1 MKVSFRF
8 FFPLLIIS
16 VLLSES
22 ACKRKIK
29 ETVRIPKG
37 DDNAIVAPLPPQALT
52 LADSA
57 ILQFREMSG
66 KMRITATI
74 NGRTQSFNAQ
84 MRWHKGKKVWM
95 SLSLLGIEGLRAVI
109 TSDSIRWIDR
119 INSQYLDKPY
129 NYIASALSIDIPFE
143 ALERMLLGLP
153 AMMDATGATFTDNG
167 QYQEVKGA
175 YRNTYQTSAFF
186 SKVNNMLIE
195 YRAEDASGQRSLLC
209 RYGDFRPIEGKMF
222 AFERYMKFVHKTDV
236 VDLQVRFTEVNLAS
250 NLIYPYDVP
259 LKFKRIE

>member
-1 MKVSFRF
+1 MRASFHF
-8 FFPLLIIS
+8 YFPFLIILS
-16 VLLSES
+16 LLSET
-22 ACKRKIK
+22 ACKRKSRDA
-29 ETVRIPKG
+29 VVIPKG
-37 DDNAIVAPLPPQALT
+37 DEKAIVTPLAPQALT

-57 ILQFREMSG
+57 ILHFREMSA
-66 KMRITATI
+66 KMRITATM

-95 SLSLLGIEGLRAVI
+95 SMSLLGIEGLRAVI

-129 NYIASALSIDIPFE
+129 NYIASAISLDIPFE

-153 AMMDATGATFTDNG
+153 AIMDATGATFTDNG
-167 QYQEVKGA
+167 QYEEVKGT

-195 YRAEDASGQRSLLC
+195 YRAEDAEGQRSLLC
-209 RYGDFRPIEGKMF
+209 RYGDFRNVEGKMF
-222 AFERYMKFVHKTDV
+222 AFERYMKFVQKRDM
-236 VDLQVRFTEVNLAS
+236 VDLQVKFTEVNLAGS
-250 NLIYPYDVP
+250 LTYPYQVP
-259 LKFKRIE
+259 SKFKRIE